1 MELKTSG
8 DQTMN
13 GKDTLIFSIH
23 ETINNLWRVDIAI
36 SDASLFDIAKEIESQ
51 TGALVTQIVAY
62 CELHQ
67 GYILC
72 RCTDDTT
79 SEFIKKISTILTPKK
94 V

>member
-1 MELKTSG
+1 MSTP
-8 DQTMN
+8 
-13 GKDTLIFSIH
+13 DTILFKVH
-23 ETINNLWRVDIAI
+23 ETINTLWRVDIAV
-36 SDASLFDIAKEIESQ
+36 SDASLFDIATQIESQ

-72 RCTDDTT
+72 RCTNDTT
-79 SEFIKKISTILTPKK
+79 TEFIKKISTILTPKK